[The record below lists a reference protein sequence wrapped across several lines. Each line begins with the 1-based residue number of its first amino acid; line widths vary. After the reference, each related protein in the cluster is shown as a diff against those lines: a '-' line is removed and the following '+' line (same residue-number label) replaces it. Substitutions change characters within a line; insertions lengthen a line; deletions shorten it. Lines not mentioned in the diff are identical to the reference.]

1 MIRKIRELLSDE
13 NAFPGMGMAADWAIR
28 YFCPLIMSASI
39 GVGDIFGVL
48 YRSFVSGAK

>member
-13 NAFPGMGMAADWAIR
+13 NASPGMIADWGIR
-28 YFCPLIMSASI
+28 YFCPLIMSTSI